1 MARRKEKDDGR
12 TIADMSQVGRPSLL
26 GHLPAGGHA
35 DGTKRENTQSG
46 VPEQSPFTKEE
57 RRWIVL
63 GTLKA
68 ALLIGFAFIGGLGL
82 VILLLMLIWHIL

>member
-1 MARRKEKDDGR
+1 MARRKEEDDGR
-12 TIADMSQVGRPSLL
+12 TIADMSQVDRPSLL
-26 GHLPAGGHA
+26 GRLPSGGHA
-35 DGTKRENTQSG
+35 DGTGRNHTQDG
-46 VPEQSPFTKEE
+46 APEQSPFTKEE

-82 VILLLMLIWHIL
+82 VILLLMLIWRIL

>member
-1 MARRKEKDDGR
+1 MARRKEEDDGR
-12 TIADMSQVGRPSLL
+12 TIADMSQVERPSLL
-26 GHLPAGGHA
+26 GHLPVGGHA
-35 DGTKRENTQSG
+35 DGTGRDNTQNG

-82 VILLLMLIWHIL
+82 VILLLMLIWRIL